1 MRHYANHTTTF
12 EASREVKDNV
22 DMKIAVIG
30 AGLAGL
36 SAADVLTQN
45 GHEVIVFEA
54 RDRVGGRTWSLRL
67 DDERVIER
75 GAEFIFATDYAV
87 RALAAR
93 FQLPIVSHGVR
104 FARRTVAGE
113 FVSASELEADI
124 TQLEKT
130 LVRLEENGYVGI
142 SFATVAEAAFGA
154 SFASHPVYLR
164 IATSLAGDPKVANA
178 SALLSEEAAE
188 RFIADEGR
196 LLDGN
201 QQLALHLAAS
211 LPTPVVLNTPIVRI
225 EQRDTGFI
233 VTDVSGLA
241 IAVDAC
247 VLAVPL
253 PLLDR
258 IELVINLPE
267 SMLEALGHLMMGV
280 AAKISFP
287 LTQDTPHDSALQHH
301 SDHWWMWQS
310 LSRDGE
316 TRVPLITGFAGGHDA
331 LRSLEVGDG
340 SDTWIREISRQFDWE
355 SEGQDAV
362 ITNWF
367 SDPWSLGAYSFAGLD
382 WRIEDLSALQ
392 QPVGRFV
399 LAGEHTGLHATMN
412 GAVESG
418 QRAASVLLETL

>member
-1 MRHYANHTTTF
+1 
-12 EASREVKDNV
+12 
-22 DMKIAVIG
+22 MKIAVIG

-36 SAADVLTQN
+36 SAADVLAQN
-45 GHEVIVFEA
+45 GHEPIVFEA

-75 GAEFIFATDYAV
+75 GAEFIYSTDYAV

-104 FARRTVAGE
+104 FARRTVAGG

-124 TQLEKT
+124 AQLENA
-130 LVRLEENGYVGI
+130 LVRLQENGNTSI
-142 SFATVAEAAFGA
+142 SFATVAEAAFGL

-164 IATSLAGDPKVANA
+164 ISTSLAGDPEVANA
-178 SALLSEEAAE
+178 SALLSEDAAE

-196 LLDGN
+196 FLDGN
-201 QQLALHLAAS
+201 QQLALHLAGS
-211 LPTPVVLNTPIVRI
+211 LPTPVILNTPIVRI

-258 IELVINLPE
+258 IELVPNLLE
-267 SMLEALGHLMMGV
+267 SMREALDHLVMGV
-280 AAKISFP
+280 AAKISIP
-287 LTQDTPHDSALQHH
+287 LQRNTPDDSALQHDR
-301 SDHWWMWQS
+301 DHWWMWQS

-331 LRSLEVGDG
+331 LLSLEVGDG
-340 SDTWIREISRQFDWE
+340 PDAWTQEISRRFDWE

-362 ITNWF
+362 ITNWMA
-367 SDPWSLGAYSFAGLD
+367 DPWALGAYSFAGLE
-382 WRIEDLSALQ
+382 WRVEDLSALQ
-392 QPVGRFV
+392 QSVGRFV

-418 QRAASVLLETL
+418 QRAASVLLATLEA

>member
-1 MRHYANHTTTF
+1 
-12 EASREVKDNV
+12 
-22 DMKIAVIG
+22 MKIAVIG

-36 SAADVLTQN
+36 SAADVLARN
-45 GHEVIVFEA
+45 GHELTVFEA

-104 FARRTVAGE
+104 FARRTVGGKFASAG
-113 FVSASELEADI
+113 ELEADFA
-124 TQLEKT
+124 QLENA
-130 LVRLEENGYVGI
+130 LVRLQEDGNTRI
-142 SFATVAEAAFGA
+142 SFARVAQVAFGS

-164 IATSLAGDPKVANA
+164 IATSLAGDPEVASA

-188 RFIADEGR
+188 RFLADEGR
-196 LLDGN
+196 FLDGN

-225 EQRDTGFI
+225 EQHGTGFI
-233 VTDVSGLA
+233 VTDESG
-241 IAVDAC
+241 IASEADAC

-253 PLLDR
+253 SLLGQ
-258 IELVINLPE
+258 IELVPKLPE
-267 SMLEALGHLMMGV
+267 SMREALDHLVMGV
-280 AAKISFP
+280 AAKMSIP
-287 LTQDTPHDSALQHH
+287 LNGNAPHDIALQHDR
-301 SDHWWMWQS
+301 DHWWMWQS
-310 LSRDGE
+310 LSRDSE
-316 TRVPLITGFAGGHDA
+316 TRVPLITAFAGGHNVI
-331 LRSLEVGDG
+331 RSLKVGDG
-340 SDTWIREISRQFDWE
+340 PETWIREISRRFDWKP
-355 SEGQDAV
+355 EGQDAV
-362 ITNWF
+362 ITNWA
-367 SDPWSLGAYSFAGLD
+367 SDPWALGAYSFAGLE

-418 QRAASVLLETL
+418 QRAAGALLETLEP